1 MISFWENGAWT
12 APHFCKGYPSV
23 LHVVDRLLRDWEA
36 GFIELDGTLAFL
48 EAHGRGFALA
58 GREDTFDPA
67 FMAEIGNIVY
77 RLCESS
83 EAILAEYLDVI
94 RRQVRIQV
102 W

>member
-1 MISFWENGAWT
+1 MPAIMISFWENGAWT

-23 LHVVDRLLRDWEA
+23 LHVVDQLLRDWEA
-36 GFIELDGTLAFL
+36 GFIEARGQ
-48 EAHGRGFALA
+48 GFALA

-77 RLCESS
+77 HLCASS
-83 EAILAEYLDVI
+83 KATLEEYLEAIGG
-94 RRQVRIQV
+94 QVRIQV